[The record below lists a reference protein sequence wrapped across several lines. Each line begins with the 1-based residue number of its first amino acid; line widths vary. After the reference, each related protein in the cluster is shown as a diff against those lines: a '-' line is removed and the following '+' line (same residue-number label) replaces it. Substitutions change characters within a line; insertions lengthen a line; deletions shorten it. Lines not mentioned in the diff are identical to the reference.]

1 MPISPDQFK
10 DCLRHFGAGV
20 TIVTIQAGEDRHGLT
35 VSAFVSIS
43 AEPPLIA
50 VVINHNAYGHT
61 LLERSEAVFAV
72 NMLKADQS
80 ELSDRFAWKEDRFE
94 DPLGEWGTA
103 TTGAPVL
110 LNGLAWMDCTVHSRV
125 QAGSHTIY
133 IGKVQESAVVA
144 PDNDPLIY
152 WNRKYR
158 NLEES

>member
-10 DCLRHFGAGV
+10 DALRHFAAGV
-20 TIVTIQAGEDRHGLT
+20 TIVTVKAGEDVHGLT

-43 AEPPLIA
+43 AEPPLIG
-50 VVINHNAYGHT
+50 VIVYGGTYGHE
-61 LLERSEAVFAV
+61 LLERSAAVFAV
-72 NMLKADQS
+72 NILKEGQN

-110 LNGLAWMDCTVHSRV
+110 LNGLAWLDCSVHSRV
-125 QAGSHTIY
+125 QAGSHTVY
-133 IGKVQESAVVA
+133 IGKVQESSVVE
-144 PDNDPLIY
+144 PDQNPLVY

-158 NLEES
+158 